1 VKRLAIF
8 VEGQTEKIFVRKLL
22 EEIAGK
28 NNIAIEDRDLK
39 LGNKVSRITELRMI
53 DRVTDL
59 TKYYVLI
66 YNSGTDNRVGSDIR
80 EQYNSLVSSGY
91 EKIIGLR
98 DLFPDFTIDQKNEA
112 RRGLQYALPKG
123 TIPAHIVLAIMEVE
137 AWFLAEWNHFLKVDA
152 RLTTDLIKEN
162 LGFDPAI
169 DDMEARSHP
178 AEDLHHIYQLVGRAY
193 RKQKNQVD
201 TVVTNLDY
209 EFLYLKLV
217 SIVPSLGEFIGYIDE
232 FMIT

>member
-1 VKRLAIF
+1 MKRLAIF

-39 LGNKVSRITELRMI
+39 LGNKVSRIIELRMI

-80 EQYNSLVSSGY
+80 EQYNNLVIAGY

-98 DLFPDFTIDQKNEA
+98 DLFPDFTIDQINEA
-112 RRGLQYALPKG
+112 KRGLQSVLPKG
-123 TIPAHIVLAIMEVE
+123 KIPAHIVLAVMEVE

-152 RLTTDLIKEN
+152 RLTTDFIKDN

-169 DDMEARSHP
+169 DDMESRSHP
-178 AEDLHHIYQLVGRAY
+178 AEDLHQIYQLIGRA
-193 RKQKNQVD
+193 
-201 TVVTNLDY
+201 
-209 EFLYLKLV
+209 
-217 SIVPSLGEFIGYIDE
+217 
-232 FMIT
+232 

>member
-1 VKRLAIF
+1 
-8 VEGQTEKIFVRKLL
+8 
-22 EEIAGK
+22 
-28 NNIAIEDRDLK
+28 
-39 LGNKVSRITELRMI
+39 
-53 DRVTDL
+53 
-59 TKYYVLI
+59 
-66 YNSGTDNRVGSDIR
+66 
-80 EQYNSLVSSGY
+80 
-91 EKIIGLR
+91 
-98 DLFPDFTIDQKNEA
+98 
-112 RRGLQYALPKG
+112 
-123 TIPAHIVLAIMEVE
+123 MEVE

-152 RLTTDLIKEN
+152 RLTIDLIKEN

-169 DDMEARSHP
+169 DDMEARPHP

-232 FMIT
+232 FMAT